1 MGYRNSISVTP
12 KKNTRGEIVRGKW
25 LVVVSRG
32 FDGNGK
38 RIRKKLTV
46 SGTKAEA
53 YKRGEEIKREFES
66 GIDPNA
72 DKITFTQFTEE
83 WHANRV
89 AAGELAKASLE
100 HEEYRLSRLN
110 EELGAYTLKQINP
123 VLIERAYRNIK
134 TNPRTGNAPLS
145 GTTMNGFHRL
155 LSQVMK
161 DAWRKGFTLN
171 NPCDLVDAPRRDTKE
186 KAFLSRDRAAQLAD
200 IVRRCIAEEFEA
212 VKAKE
217 AHMTKLDKKAGR
229 SAVRGISRIGN
240 LIALWLGLV
249 TGMRKEEVL
258 GLIWAN
264 VSPKCDSVKVVQTHT
279 KQGHIGKPKTAKSK
293 RTIALDSETAKL
305 LTQWRKAQFLLLLSL
320 KISNFNAVPVCCSDT
335 ATYCNHANYDRWLK
349 EWTKAHGFGGLTFH
363 QLRHTNATL
372 LLNNPRVTL
381 KQVQRRLGHSQ
392 ASTTLDT
399 YGHFIEE
406 TDEHVAVV
414 IGDILTA
421 KTA

>member
-1 MGYRNSISVTP
+1 MGYGSGISVTS
-12 KKNTRGEIVRGKW
+12 KKDTRGRIVRDKW
-25 LVVVSRG
+25 QVVVSLG
-32 FDGNGK
+32 TDGKGN
-38 RIRKKLTV
+38 RLRKKRTV

-66 GIDPNA
+66 GVDPNA
-72 DKITFTQFTEE
+72 DKITFAQFAEE

-89 AAGELAKASLE
+89 TADELAKASLE
-100 HEEYRLSRLN
+100 HEAYRLSRLTD
-110 EELGAYTLKQINP
+110 ELGTYTLKQINP

-134 TNPRTGNAPLS
+134 TSPRVGTDPLS

-155 LSQVMK
+155 LSQIMK

-186 KAFLSRDRAAQLAD
+186 KTFLSHDKAAQLAD
-200 IVRRCIAEEFEA
+200 TVRRCIAEEFETMQ
-212 VKAKE
+212 AKE
-217 AHMTKLDKKAGR
+217 SRMAKLNKKTNR
-229 SAVRGISRIGN
+229 NAVRGISHIGN

-264 VSPKCDSVKVVQTHT
+264 VSPKCDSLKVVQTHT

-293 RTIALDSETAKL
+293 RTISLDSETAKL
-305 LTQWRKAQFLLLLSL
+305 LQQWRKAQFLLLLSL
-320 KISNFNAVPVCCSDT
+320 KISDFFAVPVCCSDT

-349 EWTKAHGFGGLTFH
+349 EWTKAHDFEGLTFH

-372 LLNNPRVTL
+372 LLNNPKVTL

-406 TDEHVAVV
+406 ADEQVAEV
-414 IGDILTA
+414 IGGILTA